1 MTMKMRDFKSLCAGK
16 TVLVTGGAGSI
27 GSELVR
33 ALVERGGPKSVRVFD
48 NNETALFELEQRLS
62 AQAKLLRIFVGD
74 VRDQSRLRRAMEGV
88 DIVFHAAA
96 LKHVYINE
104 YTPGEAVKTNVL
116 GTQNVLDAAL
126 ECNVERMIN
135 ISTDKAVDP
144 TSVMGTTKLLAEK
157 LVTAANYSKG
167 ARRCIFASVRFG
179 NVLGSRGSVV
189 PLFEEQIRRGGPVTV
204 TQADMTRFFMSIPNA
219 VSLIFQAA
227 ELARGGEVF
236 ILRMPSV
243 RIGDLADVMVQKR
256 APAYGR
262 KAQDIAIKLI
272 GPKKG
277 EKMHE
282 SLLSEHEQ
290 EYARSL
296 GEELIVLDPAILP
309 NELPASARAA
319 MKEGGKLDA
328 KVCLHSSEQ
337 KPLSKEEI
345 GKLLDEAFGH

>member
-1 MTMKMRDFKSLCAGK
+1 MKTRDFKSLFGGK

-33 ALVERGGPKSVRVFD
+33 ALVERGEPKSVRVFD
-48 NNETALFELEQRLS
+48 NNETALFELEQRCA
-62 AQAKLLRIFVGD
+62 AQASRLRIFVGD
-74 VRDQSRLRRAMEGV
+74 VRDKERVARAMEGV

-104 YTPGEAVKTNVL
+104 YTPGEAVKTNVM
-116 GTQNVLDAAL
+116 GTQNVIDAAM

-167 ARRCIFASVRFG
+167 SRRCVFASVRFG
-179 NVLGSRGSVV
+179 NVLASRGSVV
-189 PLFEEQIRRGGPVTV
+189 PLFMEQISKGGPLTI
-204 TQADMTRFFMSIPNA
+204 TRPEMTRFFMSVENA
-219 VSLIFQAA
+219 VSLIFKAA
-227 ELARGGEVF
+227 EMAKGGEVF

-243 RIGDLADVMVQKR
+243 RIGDLADVMVQKY
-256 APAYGR
+256 AGAAQR
-262 KAQDIAIKLI
+262 KPSEIKIRII

-277 EKMHE
+277 EKTHE

-290 EYARSL
+290 EHARAV
-296 GEELIVLDPAILP
+296 GDDLIVLDPAILP
-309 NELPASARAA
+309 HELPAAARAA
-319 MKEGGKLDA
+319 LAGAKGGLDST
-328 KVCLHSSEQ
+328 VCLHSSKQ
-337 KPLSKEEI
+337 KPLSKDEI
-345 GKLLDEAFGH
+345 GKLLDEAFRE

>member
-1 MTMKMRDFKSLCAGK
+1 MKARDFKSLFGGK

-33 ALVERGGPKSVRVFD
+33 HLVERCEPKSVRVFD
-48 NNETALFELEQRLS
+48 NNETALFELEQRCS
-62 AQAKLLRIFVGD
+62 AQAGRLRIFVGD
-74 VRDQSRLRRAMEGV
+74 VRDKERVARAMEGV

-96 LKHVYINE
+96 LKHVCINE
-104 YTPGEAVKTNVL
+104 YTPGEAVKTNVM
-116 GTQNVLDAAL
+116 GTQNVIDAAM

-167 ARRCIFASVRFG
+167 SRRCVFASVRFG
-179 NVLGSRGSVV
+179 NVLASRGSVV
-189 PLFEEQIRRGGPVTV
+189 PLFMEQIRKGGPLTL
-204 TQADMTRFFMSIPNA
+204 TQPEMTRFFMSVENA
-219 VSLIFQAA
+219 VSLIFKAA
-227 ELARGGEVF
+227 EQARGGEVF

-243 RIGDLADVMVQKR
+243 KIGDLADVMVQKY
-256 APAYGR
+256 AAAAGR
-262 KAQDIAIKLI
+262 KPADIKIKTI

-282 SLLSEHEQ
+282 SLLSEYEQ
-290 EYARSL
+290 EHSRAV
-296 GEELIVLDPAILP
+296 GDDLIVLDQAILP
-309 NELPASARAA
+309 QELSAKAR
-319 MKEGGKLDA
+319 EGLGQGRELDSSG
-328 KVCLHSSEQ
+328 VCLHSSKQ

-345 GKLLDEAFGH
+345 GRLLDEAFRE